1 MIWRFMVE
9 HIVEMGSLGDFRFG
23 TLGEVT
29 DMLGV
34 TDSLSVSDVVSDPTS
49 GTKEFSARE
58 SSSCC
63 LKSLSFGRLLK
74 LIFGLLLDEE
84 DEVIIIISSSSSV
97 TPLPPPEVLADRV
110 LPGGMSWSPILLLIT
125 SSPPGYSPL
134 MLKLKDLKNKVRPF
148 QLT

>member
-9 HIVEMGSLGDFRFG
+9 HIVEIGSLGDFRFG
-23 TLGEVT
+23 TLGEDT

-49 GTKEFSARE
+49 GTKEFSASE

-74 LIFGLLLDEE
+74 LIFGLLLDE
-84 DEVIIIISSSSSV
+84 DTSCSKSV
-97 TPLPPPEVLADRV
+97 
-110 LPGGMSWSPILLLIT
+110 
-125 SSPPGYSPL
+125 
-134 MLKLKDLKNKVRPF
+134 
-148 QLT
+148 